1 MSTINADAAV
11 EPAAARPSA
20 RPAYGIAAGA
30 ALALFVLTFGTWAPE
45 SPEVGQ
51 AGAAEIRAWASEAAS
66 TLQMNAFAGA
76 LGLVALI
83 VLTGALARLARRFL
97 PESSLREAILLGG
110 GLLVAINAVVTG
122 LPLLWV
128 LSDVSSLSDTVVQT
142 WYSLSWFGQMLGEIS
157 IVAQSV
163 LLAAFSIA
171 ALRGRIIGR
180 WISWL
185 GIVLAATGLI
195 SVVGLVVPSTVFDT
209 AWLAALYGWTLWLLL
224 VSIVLGIRRLRG

>member
-11 EPAAARPSA
+11 EPAAARISA
-20 RPAYGIAAGA
+20 RSAYGTASVA
-30 ALALFVLTFGTWAPE
+30 ALALFALMFGTWAPE
-45 SPEVGQ
+45 SPDVGT

-97 PESSLREAILLGG
+97 PESSLREVIVLGG

-122 LPLLWV
+122 LTLLWL
-128 LSDVSSLSDTVVQT
+128 LSDVSALNDTVVQT
-142 WYSLSWFGQMLGEIS
+142 WYSMSWFGQMLGEIS

-171 ALRGRIIGR
+171 ALRGRIISR
-180 WISWL
+180 WMSWL
-185 GIVLAATGLI
+185 GVVLAATGLI
-195 SVVGLVVPSTVFDT
+195 SIVGLVVPSAVFDT
-209 AWLAALYGWTLWLLL
+209 AWLAALYGWSLWLLIA
-224 VSIVLGIRRLRG
+224 SIVFGVRRLRG

>member
-11 EPAAARPSA
+11 EPAAARLSL
-20 RPAYGIAAGA
+20 RSAYGTASGA
-30 ALALFVLTFGTWAPE
+30 ALALFVLMFGTWTPE
-45 SPEVGQ
+45 SPDVGH

-83 VLTGALARLARRFL
+83 VLTGAMARLARQFL
-97 PESSLREAILLGG
+97 PESSLREVILLGG
-110 GLLVAINAVVTG
+110 GLLVAINAVITG
-122 LPLLWV
+122 PTLLWV
-128 LSDVSSLSDTVVQT
+128 LSDVSALDDTVVQT

-157 IVAQSV
+157 VVAQSV

-171 ALRGRIIGR
+171 ALRGKIISR
-180 WISWL
+180 WMSWL

-195 SVVGLVVPSTVFDT
+195 SIVGLIVPSTVFDT
-209 AWLAALYGWTLWLLL
+209 AWLAALYGWSLWLLL
-224 VSIVLGIRRLRG
+224 ASIVLGIRRLRK